1 MLYQGQIKI
10 HFKDGTQSIHPEL
23 NKNNIVRLFT
33 EEIARIEHYK
43 PVVETRGRPKKNI

>member
-1 MLYQGQIKI
+1 MLQQGQIKI
-10 HFKDGTQSIHPEL
+10 HFKNGSQSVHPEL

-43 PVVETRGRPKKNI
+43 PIVETRGRPKKIT